1 MGYRRIIL
9 QHYGIL
15 AIGFLAAF
23 SGNLGQT
30 FLVGFFQPAISAS
43 FSLTS
48 SEFGIAYSLVTL
60 ISGCLIFFVGP
71 MLDWWPTRRFA
82 SCVVLGMALGILLL
96 TLSPWAI
103 LALLGFG
110 LIRFCGQG
118 LFVHLGTTTA
128 ARRIVQAR
136 GSALALVTLA
146 IPLGEAF
153 LPSGIASALHVW
165 SWREIW
171 WGALAVLLIVWL
183 PTLLFYPGWPPASR
197 TRTTTSRDRTQHQA
211 PTPTPRPLREA
222 RFWRLSLMMLSV
234 AIVNT
239 GIFVFQADMVDEFNA
254 TSATF
259 ATGFALAAV
268 GRVVGS
274 LIAGR
279 LVDRLGAAIMGRF
292 YLVPLI
298 AGLVIAVILH
308 NAWGI
313 LAYMLLSGIVTGMQ
327 EPTVTSLLI
336 QFWGSEH
343 LGRLRS
349 IFVAG
354 MVFAS
359 GLAPA
364 TFGILLDLDIPFT
377 SILIMMIVM
386 VCIGFLLAWGP
397 LTRQVRAQR
406 KEARS

>member
-30 FLVGFFQPAISAS
+30 FLVGFFQPAISES

-48 SEFGIAYSLVTL
+48 GEFGIAYSLVTL

-71 MLDWWPTRRFA
+71 MLDWWPARRFA
-82 SCVVLGMALGILLL
+82 SCVVAGMVLGILLL
-96 TLSPWAI
+96 TLSPWAA

-110 LIRFCGQG
+110 LIRFSGQG
-118 LFVHLGTTTA
+118 LFVHLGTTIA
-128 ARRIVQAR
+128 ARRVAHAR

-146 IPLGEAF
+146 IPLGEAI
-153 LPSGIASALHVW
+153 LPSGIAQALHIW

-183 PTLLFYPGWPPASR
+183 PALLLYPNWPPASQ
-197 TRTTTSRDRTQHQA
+197 TRTTKNPDTA
-211 PTPTPRPLREA
+211 PSEASTPAPRPLREA

-239 GIFVFQADMVDEFNA
+239 GIFVFQADMIDEFNA
-254 TSATF
+254 TSTTF
-259 ATGFALAAV
+259 ATGFALAAA
-268 GRVVGS
+268 GRLVGS
-274 LIAGR
+274 LVAGR
-279 LVDRLGAAIMGRF
+279 LVDRLGPAVMGRF

-354 MVFAS
+354 MVFSS

-364 TFGILLDLDIPFT
+364 TFGILLDFDIPFT

-386 VCIGFLLAWGP
+386 VSIGFLLAWGP
-397 LTRQVRAQR
+397 LTQQVHAQR
-406 KEARS
+406 HS

>member
-1 MGYRRIIL
+1 
-9 QHYGIL
+9 
-15 AIGFLAAF
+15 
-23 SGNLGQT
+23 
-30 FLVGFFQPAISAS
+30 
-43 FSLTS
+43 
-48 SEFGIAYSLVTL
+48 
-60 ISGCLIFFVGP
+60 
-71 MLDWWPTRRFA
+71 
-82 SCVVLGMALGILLL
+82 
-96 TLSPWAI
+96 
-103 LALLGFG
+103 
-110 LIRFCGQG
+110 
-118 LFVHLGTTTA
+118 
-128 ARRIVQAR
+128 
-136 GSALALVTLA
+136 
-146 IPLGEAF
+146 
-153 LPSGIASALHVW
+153 
-165 SWREIW
+165 
-171 WGALAVLLIVWL
+171 
-183 PTLLFYPGWPPASR
+183 
-197 TRTTTSRDRTQHQA
+197 
-211 PTPTPRPLREA
+211 
-222 RFWRLSLMMLSV
+222 MLSV

>member
-1 MGYRRIIL
+1 MGYRRIIA

-48 SEFGIAYSLVTL
+48 GQFGIAYSLVTL
-60 ISGCLIFFVGP
+60 ISGCLIFFIGP
-71 MLDWWPTRRFA
+71 KLDWWPARRFA
-82 SCVVLGMALGILLL
+82 TFVVCGMTLGILLL
-96 TLSPWAI
+96 TLSPWAA
-103 LALLGFG
+103 LALIGFG
-110 LIRFCGQG
+110 FIRFCGQG
-118 LFVHLGTTTA
+118 MFVHLGTTIA
-128 ARRIVQAR
+128 ARRIMQAR

-146 IPLGEAF
+146 IPLGEAI
-153 LPSGIASALHVW
+153 LPSGIAGALHIW

-171 WGALAVLLIVWL
+171 WGALAVLLLVWI
-183 PTLLFYPGWPPASR
+183 PALLLYPNWPPPSQTRPSKSDAS
-197 TRTTTSRDRTQHQA
+197 TKKTS
-211 PTPTPRPLREA
+211 TPTPRPLREA

-239 GIFVFQADMVDEFNA
+239 GIFVFQADMIDEFNA
-254 TSATF
+254 TSSTF
-259 ATGFALAAV
+259 AIGFALAAA
-268 GRVVGS
+268 GRVAGS
-274 LIAGR
+274 LVAGR
-279 LVDRLGAAIMGRF
+279 MVDRLGPALMGRL
-292 YLVPLI
+292 YLLPLL
-298 AGLVIAVILH
+298 AGLVLAVILQ
-308 NAWGI
+308 NEWGI

-354 MVFAS
+354 MVFSS

-364 TFGILLDLDIPFT
+364 TFGLLLDAGITFT
-377 SILIMMIVM
+377 SILMMMIAM
-386 VCIGFLLAWGP
+386 VCIGFVLAWGP
-397 LTRQVRAQR
+397 LTQSLHAQR
-406 KEARS
+406 NP

>member
-1 MGYRRIIL
+1 MGYRRIIV

-15 AIGFLAAF
+15 AIGFLAVF

-30 FLVGFFQPAISAS
+30 FLVGFFQPAISES
-43 FSLTS
+43 FSLS
-48 SEFGIAYSLVTL
+48 SGQFGIAYSLVTL
-60 ISGCLIFFVGP
+60 ISGCLIFFIGP
-71 MLDWWPTRRFA
+71 KLDWWPARRFA
-82 SCVVLGMALGILLL
+82 TFVVCGMALGILLL
-96 TLSPWAI
+96 TLSPWAA

-118 LFVHLGTTTA
+118 MFVHLGTTTA

-146 IPLGEAF
+146 IPLGEAI

-171 WGALAVLLIVWL
+171 WGALAVLMLVWI
-183 PTLLFYPGWPPASR
+183 PALLLYPNWPPPSQ
-197 TRTTTSRDRTQHQA
+197 TRTTQKHDAEQKKTA
-211 PTPTPRPLREA
+211 TPTPRPLREA

-254 TSATF
+254 TASTF
-259 ATGFALAAV
+259 AIGFALAAA

-274 LIAGR
+274 LVAGR
-279 LVDRLGAAIMGRF
+279 MVDRLGPALMGRL
-292 YLVPLI
+292 YLLPLL
-298 AGLVIAVILH
+298 AGLVLAVILQ

-354 MVFAS
+354 MVFSS

-364 TFGILLDLDIPFT
+364 TFGLLLDAGITFT
-377 SILIMMIVM
+377 TILMLMIAM
-386 VCIGFLLAWGP
+386 VSVGFLLAWGP
-397 LTRQVRAQR
+397 LTRSLHAQGND
-406 KEARS
+406 